1 MKRGDGEVLLH
12 GHGSQLASDDDEL
25 LLGAPKKQRQEGS
38 GGLVNGDNVHGE
50 RFFQGV
56 HACCSILLKDLDTG
70 VVDKYVEPFSGTEF
84 LGNFLDCGSDGVILR
99 HV

>member
-1 MKRGDGEVLLH
+1 
-12 GHGSQLASDDDEL
+12 
-25 LLGAPKKQRQEGS
+25 
-38 GGLVNGDNVHGE
+38 
-50 RFFQGV
+50 V

-70 VVDKYVEPFSGTEF
+70 VIDKYVKPFSGTEF